1 MSYNDYKV
9 YCFKE
14 VDYIATKVDNLE
26 EIMSYYRQ
34 MFEDDLDS
42 REIREVFNRDKEFI
56 LINEETNFKERTT
69 YNKLI
74 EEYIADTDGEDYFY
88 LCSKEW

>member
-9 YCFKE
+9 YCFKD
-14 VDYIATKVDNLE
+14 VDFIATRVDD
-26 EIMSYYRQ
+26 IDKIISYYNT
-34 MFEDDLDS
+34 MFEDNLNIEDIK
-42 REIREVFNRDKEFI
+42 EIKDKNKEFI
-56 LINEETNFKERTT
+56 LINEDTNFKETTT

-74 EEYIADTDGEDYFY
+74 EEYIVDTDGEEYLY

>member
-9 YCFKE
+9 YCFKD
-14 VDYIATKVDNLE
+14 VDYIATKEGDINK
-26 EIMSYYRQ
+26 IIAYYTT
-34 MFEDDLDS
+34 MFEDDLS
-42 REIREVFNRDKEFI
+42 VNEIKEVVNRDREFI
-56 LINEETNFKERTT
+56 LINEETNFKETTT

-74 EEYIADTDGEDYFY
+74 EEYIKDTDGEDYLY

>member
-9 YCFKE
+9 YCFKD
-14 VDYIATKVDNLE
+14 VDYIATKVGNLE

-74 EEYIADTDGEDYFY
+74 EEYIADTDGEDYLY